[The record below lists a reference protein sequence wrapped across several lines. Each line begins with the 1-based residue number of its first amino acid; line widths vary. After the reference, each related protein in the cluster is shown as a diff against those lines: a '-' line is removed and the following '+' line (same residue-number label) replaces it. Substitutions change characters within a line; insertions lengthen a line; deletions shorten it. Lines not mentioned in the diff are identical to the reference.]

1 MKITL
6 HQTHHSIADFDSI
19 RSYLTESFASDHP
32 AGIHLFAELFLC
44 GYPLQDLVLQKD
56 FIDSY
61 LENLRLVDIWCQEEF
76 NAGEDTV
83 LLLGGLH
90 YEFDQMGLP
99 LAIENCIYEAR
110 SGAPLKKVYVK
121 KLLPNY
127 DIFDEEKYFTPGELS
142 GAWEFGG
149 EHFALMICEDMWT
162 SSLHPID
169 PTQLLAED
177 FKKLGKSPRAIFNLS
192 ASPYDLRKPE
202 RRQQR
207 ALEIAQ
213 QFGAPFYYANRLGG
227 EDEILFDGRSFC
239 LTPDN
244 QLEGL
249 AAWATQTKTFSLAPG
264 DKVTPKPQ
272 AFNLENT
279 WESLFDPRLD
289 DQNPPELFKLSEADC
304 AELIRA
310 LGFGVHEY
318 ARKCGFNKYTI
329 ALSGGIDSS
338 LVLTLLRLTLPKDWE
353 LEALFMPGL
362 YTATESYDLAHGL
375 CQNLGIKLTTTPIKF
390 FHSTVKNAY
399 RDSYGQEL
407 DGLAGENIQ
416 ARLRGAYLYARS
428 NHSGSMVVNTS
439 NKSEIAVGYS
449 TQYGDS
455 VGAVSMLGDLYKSEV
470 YVLSRYIN
478 SAYNNI
484 MPEGL
489 ITRLPSAELREDQH
503 DQQSLPP
510 YPVLDAI
517 LEGLL
522 SYRLSTGD
530 LIARGFAVEDVQ
542 KVFGLYTQSEYK
554 RLQFCPIIKVRPK
567 SFGFGHRIPITKRL
581 RPLRRDK

>member
-6 HQTHHSIADFDSI
+6 HQTHHSVADFDSI
-19 RSYLTESFASDHP
+19 RNYLAEYFAGDYP

-61 LENLRLVDIWCQEEF
+61 LENLRLVDIWCQEKF
-76 NAGEDTV
+76 KATKDTA

-90 YEFDQMGLP
+90 YEFDQVGLP
-99 LAIENCIYEAR
+99 LTIENCIYEAR
-110 SGAPLKKVYVK
+110 PGQALKKVYVK

-127 DIFDEEKYFTPGELS
+127 DIFDEEKYFTPGNLS

-149 EHFALMICEDMWT
+149 EHYALMICEDMWT
-162 SSLHPID
+162 SSLHPVD
-169 PTQLLAED
+169 PTQLLSSD
-177 FKKLGKSPRAIFNLS
+177 FKKLAKSPRAIFNLS
-192 ASPYDLRKPE
+192 ASPYNLGKPE
-202 RRQQR
+202 RRHQR
-207 ALEIAQ
+207 ALEIAKE
-213 QFGAPFYYANRLGG
+213 FGAPFYYVNRVGA

-239 LTPDN
+239 MNPDKLLVELSGWVQQVESMDLATTTKATPR
-244 QLEGL
+244 
-249 AAWATQTKTFSLAPG
+249 ASAST
-264 DKVTPKPQ
+264 
-272 AFNLENT
+272 LENT

-289 DQNPPELFKLSEADC
+289 QQNPPELRSLSEEDC
-304 AELIRA
+304 AELVSA

-318 ARKCGFNKYTI
+318 ARKCGFHKYTI

-338 LVLTLLRLTLPKDWE
+338 LVLTLLRLTLPKNWE

-362 YTATESYDLAHGL
+362 YTASESYDLAHGL

-399 RDSYGQEL
+399 RDSYGAEL
-407 DGLAGENIQ
+407 DGLANENIQ
-416 ARLRGAYLYARS
+416 SRLRGAYLYTRS

-470 YVLSRYIN
+470 YILSRYIN

-489 ITRLPSAELREDQH
+489 ITRLPTAELREDQH

-522 SYRLSTGD
+522 SYRLSTQD
-530 LIARGFAVEDVQ
+530 LIARGFSAEDVQ
-542 KVFGLYTQSEYK
+542 KVFRLYTNSEYK
-554 RLQFCPIIKVRPK
+554 RFQFCPIIKVRPK

-581 RPLRRDK
+581 SPFRRDK

>member
-19 RSYLTESFASDHP
+19 RAHLSQLFASETA
-32 AGIHLFAELFLC
+32 AGIHLFPELFLC

-61 LENLRLVDIWCQEEF
+61 QENLRLIDVWCQEKF
-76 NAGEDTV
+76 KGTASA

-90 YEFDQMGLP
+90 YEFDTSGLP
-99 LAIENCIYEAR
+99 LTIENCIYEAKP
-110 SGAPLKKVYVK
+110 GCPLKKIYVK

-127 DIFDEEKYFTPGELS
+127 DIFDEEKYFSPGRES
-142 GAWEFGG
+142 GIWEFEG
-149 EHFALMICEDMWT
+149 EHYALMICEDMWT

-169 PTQLLAED
+169 PTMQLAQD
-177 FKKLGKSPRAIFNLS
+177 FKALGKTPRAIFNLS
-192 ASPYDLRKPE
+192 ASPYNLGKPE
-202 RRQQR
+202 RRHSR
-207 ALEIAQ
+207 ALEIASE
-213 QFGAPFYYANRLGG
+213 FGAPFYYVNRVGG

-239 LTPDN
+239 QNPGKMLTELSPWVA
-244 QLEGL
+244 QSETMEIEAPLK
-249 AAWATQTKTFSLAPG
+249 AAPTASART
-264 DKVTPKPQ
+264 
-272 AFNLENT
+272 LENT
-279 WESLFDPRLD
+279 WESLFAPRLD
-289 DQNPPELFKLSEADC
+289 QQSPPLLTELADEDC

-310 LGFGVHEY
+310 LGFGTHEY

-338 LVLTLLRLTLPKDWE
+338 LVLTLLRLTLPEGWG

-362 YTATESYDLAHGL
+362 YTAGESYDLAQAL
-375 CQNLGIKLTTTPIKF
+375 CQNLGVKLTTTPIKF

-399 RDSYGQEL
+399 RDSYGLEL
-407 DGLAGENIQ
+407 DGLANENIQ
-416 ARLRGAYLYARS
+416 SRLRGAYLYARS

-455 VGAVSMLGDLYKSEV
+455 VGAISMLGDLYKSEV

-478 SAYNNI
+478 RAFNGL

-510 YPVLDAI
+510 YLVLDAI
-517 LEGLL
+517 LEGIL
-522 SYRLSTGD
+522 SYRLSTND
-530 LIARGFAVEDVQ
+530 LIAKGFSREDVE
-542 KVFGLYTQSEYK
+542 KVFRLYTISEYK

-581 RPLRRDK
+581 TPLRREK